1 MSTLVPNRVKE
12 TPASARL
19 VYTALNVNG
28 PLEKEALI
36 DETGIARRTINSALA
51 ELRDRGLV
59 EAREHPADHRR
70 RLYAAADQ

>member
-1 MSTLVPNRVKE
+1 MSTLVPERVKE

-19 VYTALNVNG
+19 VYTALDTNG

-36 DETGIARRTINSALA
+36 DETGIARRTVNSALA

-59 EAREHPADHRR
+59 EARDHPADHRR
-70 RLYAAADQ
+70 RLYAVTNL